1 MTKLLITENLITN
14 KQDFIKLSNI
24 SEGVEFITF
33 DEFLSTTTLSLF
45 EDYSKKFVFDKFVNF
60 RDLSKSDY
68 DFSLD
73 YIFQIKKSSLSKFSE
88 VSSHIEIIESLKK
101 GKDKFF
107 PWDLSNIIFSQKE
120 SLSNE
125 IINEFCQNEYVFQQ
139 FLSYLN
145 KELLRINLLFDN
157 EEERVALLL
166 DEKTDF
172 KYELANRRLNNI
184 SRDNLNQSFHQLNK
198 IERLINESEFNHEN
212 NKRFVVGIKKLLE
225 F

>member
-24 SEGVEFITF
+24 SEAVEFITF
-33 DEFLSTTTLSLF
+33 EEFLGTTTLSLF
-45 EDYSKKFVFDKFVNF
+45 EDKVKKFVFDKFVNF
-60 RDLSKSDY
+60 RDLSKNDY
-68 DFSLD
+68 DFSLE

-88 VSSHIEIIESLKK
+88 VSNDIEIIESLKK
-101 GKDKFF
+101 SKDKFF
-107 PWDLSNIIFSQKE
+107 PWDLSNIIFNQKE
-120 SLSNE
+120 SLSNK
-125 IINEFCQNEYVFQQ
+125 IIHQFCQNEYLFQQ

-157 EEERVALLL
+157 EVESVALLL

-172 KYELANRRLNNI
+172 KYELAKRRLNNI
-184 SRDNLNQSFHQLNK
+184 SRDNLNQSFHQLIK
-198 IERLINESEFNHEN
+198 IERLTNESEFNHEN
-212 NKRFVVGIKKLLE
+212 NKRFIVGMKKLLE

>member
-101 GKDKFF
+101 AKDKFF
-107 PWDLSNIIFSQKE
+107 PWDLSNIIFSQKK

-125 IINEFCQNEYVFQQ
+125 IINEFCQNEYMFQQ

-157 EEERVALLL
+157 EEESVALLL

>member
-24 SEGVEFITF
+24 SDGVEFITF
-33 DEFLSTTTLSLF
+33 NEFLSTTTLSLF

-157 EEERVALLL
+157 EEESVSLLL

-172 KYELANRRLNNI
+172 KYELANRRLSNI

-198 IERLINESEFNHEN
+198 IERLINESDFNHEN
-212 NKRFVVGIKKLLE
+212 NKRFIVGIKKLLE

>member
-14 KQDFIKLSNI
+14 RQDFIKLSNI
-24 SEGVEFITF
+24 SEAVEFITF
-33 DEFLSTTTLSLF
+33 EEFLSTTTLSLF
-45 EDYSKKFVFDKFVNF
+45 EDYDKKFVFDKFVNF

-73 YIFQIKKSSLSKFSE
+73 YIFQIKKSSLGKFSE
-88 VSSHIEIIESLKK
+88 VSNNIEIIESLKK
-101 GKDKFF
+101 VKDKFF
-107 PWDLSNIIFSQKE
+107 PWDLSNIIFNQKE
-120 SLSNE
+120 SLSNQ
-125 IINEFCQNEYVFQQ
+125 IIYEFCQSEYLFQQ

-166 DEKTDF
+166 DEKIDF
-172 KYELANRRLNNI
+172 KYELAKRRLNNI

-198 IERLINESEFNHEN
+198 IERLTNESEFNPEN
-212 NKRFVVGIKKLLE
+212 NKRFVVGIKKILE

>member
-24 SEGVEFITF
+24 SEGIEFITF
-33 DEFLSTTTLSLF
+33 EEFLSTTTLSLF

-88 VSSHIEIIESLKK
+88 VSSDIEIIESIKK

-125 IINEFCQNEYVFQQ
+125 IIYEFCENEYVFQQ

-184 SRDNLNQSFHQLNK
+184 SRDNLNQSFQQLNK

>member
-14 KQDFIKLSNI
+14 RQDFIKLSNI
-24 SEGVEFITF
+24 SEAVEFITF
-33 DEFLSTTTLSLF
+33 EEFLSTTTLSLF
-45 EDYSKKFVFDKFVNF
+45 EDYDKKFVFDKFVNF

-73 YIFQIKKSSLSKFSE
+73 YIFQIKKSSLGKFSE
-88 VSSHIEIIESLKK
+88 VSNNIEIIESLKK
-101 GKDKFF
+101 VKDKFF
-107 PWDLSNIIFSQKE
+107 PWDLSNIIFNQKE
-120 SLSNE
+120 SLSNQ
-125 IINEFCQNEYVFQQ
+125 IIYEFCQNEYLFQQ

-166 DEKTDF
+166 DEKIDF
-172 KYELANRRLNNI
+172 KYELAKRRLNNI

-198 IERLINESEFNHEN
+198 IARLTNESEFNHEN
-212 NKRFVVGIKKLLE
+212 NKRFVVGIKKILE

>member
-24 SEGVEFITF
+24 SEGIEFITF
-33 DEFLSTTTLSLF
+33 EEFLSTTTLSLF

-88 VSSHIEIIESLKK
+88 VSSDIEIIESLKK
-101 GKDKFF
+101 GKDKSF
-107 PWDLSNIIFSQKE
+107 PWDLSNIIFNQKE

-125 IINEFCQNEYVFQQ
+125 IINEFYQNEYVFQQ

-172 KYELANRRLNNI
+172 KYELANRRLSNI